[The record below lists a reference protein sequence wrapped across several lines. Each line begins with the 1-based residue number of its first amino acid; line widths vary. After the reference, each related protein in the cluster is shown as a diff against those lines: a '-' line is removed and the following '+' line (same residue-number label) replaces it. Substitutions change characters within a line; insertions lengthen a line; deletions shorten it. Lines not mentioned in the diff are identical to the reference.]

1 MTDTAPTT
9 PADPL
14 DQPPGTRR
22 TLQAT
27 AGLLAAFVVWGAL
40 CKLDI
45 ASHSA
50 GEVVTSGQTKL
61 VQHLEG
67 GIVRRLLVREGQAV
81 QAGDALAELERSASD
96 AELRELEA
104 HIGGLQIRILRLE
117 AQLAGRASFDVPAAL
132 AAKFPEQVR
141 TARELFESQRQRLA
155 GNLEV
160 QGFKVSQRDGE
171 LNELQARREHLQGKL
186 KLLGEQIAISEKLL
200 KDGLANQYEHLNLLK
215 ELEMTRGALNET
227 VASLGRIATGRRL
240 ENASL
245 RTLASS
251 DREQMHK
258 DLEDARKQ
266 LAEFQERSS
275 KYTDSQ
281 RRTVVRAPIAGT
293 VMTMNVVTEGGV
305 VPPGGTLMSLV
316 PAGERLLVEAR
327 LPVGD
332 VGLVH
337 PGQPARLQLMS
348 ASARGFQP
356 VAGTVIDI
364 SPDSVVE
371 QGKEP
376 YYRVR
381 IEPARR
387 EFLHDARRYP
397 LVPGVMVSVA
407 ILAGERSVLG
417 YVFDPLT
424 SGMRIALT
432 EP

>member
-1 MTDTAPTT
+1 MTDIAQAVPV
-9 PADPL
+9 DPL
-14 DQPPGTRR
+14 DQPPATRR
-22 TLQAT
+22 TLQIT
-27 AGLLAAFVVWGAL
+27 AGILAAFVVWGAV

-45 ASHSA
+45 ASHSS

-67 GIVRRLLVREGQAV
+67 GIVRRLLVREGQSV
-81 QAGDALAELERSASD
+81 KAGDALAELERSASD

-104 HIGGLQIRILRLE
+104 HIGGLQIRILRFE

-141 TARELFESQRQRLA
+141 TARELFESQKKRLA

-160 QGFKVSQRDGE
+160 QGLKISQRDGE
-171 LNELQARREHLQGKL
+171 LNELQARRDHLQGKL
-186 KLLGEQIAISEKLL
+186 KLLSEQISISEKLL

-215 ELEMTRGALNET
+215 ELEMTRGTLNET
-227 VASLGRIATGRRL
+227 NASLGRIATGRRQ
-240 ENASL
+240 ESASL
-245 RTLASS
+245 RTLESS
-251 DREQMHK
+251 DREQMQK
-258 DLEDARKQ
+258 DLEEARKQ
-266 LAEFQERSS
+266 LAEFQERSG

-281 RRTVVRAPIAGT
+281 RRTVVRAPIDGT

-316 PAGERLLVEAR
+316 PAGERLLVEAK

-337 PGQPARLQLMS
+337 AGQPARLQLMS
-348 ASARGFQP
+348 ASARGFKP
-356 VAGTVIDI
+356 LEGTVVDI

-381 IEPARR
+381 IEPAQR
-387 EFLHDARRYP
+387 EFLLDARRYP

-424 SGMRIALT
+424 QGMRAALT